1 MWARGA
7 GVSAMMIVLWALPIL
22 LGALLSPASADLAS
36 QGLLSLTDLSSQVLN
51 KTKKK
56 SQKPGR
62 RCWPKRKALR
72 YLTV

>member
-51 KTKKK
+51 KKK
-56 SQKPGR
+56 
-62 RCWPKRKALR
+62 
-72 YLTV
+72 

>member
-51 KTKKK
+51 KKKK
-56 SQKPGR
+56 NHKSQAVDVGLKGR
-62 RCWPKRKALR
+62 L
-72 YLTV
+72 